1 MLMGQNL
8 NYIIGGILMSD
19 RGISRANN
27 NNCCDR
33 AENICI
39 NTRKI
44 YDSCRDKECI
54 ENLRVYLTE
63 SGQCL
68 LDRAV
73 NVKVRKAEIIW
84 IYSDVEPVAFN
95 RGYYSVDLRFY
106 FKVTV
111 DIYTGL
117 GRPTTV
123 DGIATYDKKVILFG
137 SEGNAKTFTS
147 KYRQGA
153 CDICMWQKNN
163 LPIAQVEVVD
173 PIVLATKVTEPQDC
187 CSCCCGETDVSSVPE
202 DICRIFDDIIVD
214 GNDARKLY
222 ITIGLFTIVRL
233 ERDTELVVPVI
244 DYCIPCSDCV
254 SSTESSPCE
263 FFDKLRFP
271 VDEFFPPEKEH
282 FDSLNEMGNDCCCS

>member
-1 MLMGQNL
+1 
-8 NYIIGGILMSD
+8 MSD
-19 RGISRANN
+19 RVNSCANN
-27 NNCCDR
+27 NCNNS
-33 AENICI
+33 AENVCI

-73 NVKVRKAEIIW
+73 NVKVRSAEIVW

-95 RGYYSVDLRFY
+95 RGYYSIDLRFY

-123 DGIATYDKKVILFG
+123 EGIAVYDKKVILFG

-147 KYRQGA
+147 KYNPGGP
-153 CDICMWQKNN
+153 DIGCWQKNN
-163 LPIAQVEVVD
+163 LPVAQ
-173 PIVLATKVTEPQDC
+173 I
-187 CSCCCGETDVSSVPE
+187 DVCVS
-202 DICRIFDDIIVD
+202 F
-214 GNDARKLY
+214 LY
-222 ITIGLFTIVRL
+222 INNTPI
-233 ERDTELVVPVI
+233 
-244 DYCIPCSDCV
+244 SH
-254 SSTESSPCE
+254 
-263 FFDKLRFP
+263 KLPDFNI
-271 VDEFFPPEKEH
+271 
-282 FDSLNEMGNDCCCS
+282 L

>member
-1 MLMGQNL
+1 
-8 NYIIGGILMSD
+8 MSD
-19 RGISRANN
+19 RVNSCANN
-27 NNCCDR
+27 NCNNC
-33 AENICI
+33 AENVCI

-73 NVKVRKAEIIW
+73 NVKVRSAEIVW

-95 RGYYSVDLRFY
+95 RGYYSIDLRFY

-123 DGIATYDKKVILFG
+123 EGIAVYDKKVILFG

-147 KYRQGA
+147 KYNPGGP
-153 CDICMWQKNN
+153 DIGCWQKNN
-163 LPIAQVEVVD
+163 LPVAQ
-173 PIVLATKVTEPQDC
+173 I
-187 CSCCCGETDVSSVPE
+187 DV
-202 DICRIFDDIIVD
+202 
-214 GNDARKLY
+214 
-222 ITIGLFTIVRL
+222 
-233 ERDTELVVPVI
+233 
-244 DYCIPCSDCV
+244 CV
-254 SSTESSPCE
+254 SLLSINNT
-263 FFDKLRFP
+263 FDKSKNAGF
-271 VDEFFPPEKEH
+271 
-282 FDSLNEMGNDCCCS
+282 

>member
-1 MLMGQNL
+1 
-8 NYIIGGILMSD
+8 MSD
-19 RGISRANN
+19 RG
-27 NNCCDR
+27 NCCAQNSCAGSA
-33 AENICI
+33 AENVCI

-73 NVKVRKAEIIW
+73 NVKVKSAEIVW

-95 RGYYSVDLRFY
+95 RGYYSIDLRFF

-123 DGIATYDKKVILFG
+123 EGIAVYDKKVILFG

-147 KYRQGA
+147 KNSKNC
-153 CDICMWQKNN
+153 CDVGYWQKNN
-163 LPIAQVEVVD
+163 LPVAQIDVCASFRISPQKQ
-173 PIVLATKVTEPQDC
+173 PI
-187 CSCCCGETDVSSVPE
+187 
-202 DICRIFDDIIVD
+202 
-214 GNDARKLY
+214 
-222 ITIGLFTIVRL
+222 LFV
-233 ERDTELVVPVI
+233 
-244 DYCIPCSDCV
+244 
-254 SSTESSPCE
+254 
-263 FFDKLRFP
+263 
-271 VDEFFPPEKEH
+271 
-282 FDSLNEMGNDCCCS
+282 